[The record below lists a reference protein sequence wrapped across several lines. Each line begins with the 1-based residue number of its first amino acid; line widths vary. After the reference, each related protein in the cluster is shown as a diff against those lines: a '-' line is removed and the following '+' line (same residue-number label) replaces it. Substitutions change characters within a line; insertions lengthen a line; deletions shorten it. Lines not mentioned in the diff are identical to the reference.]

1 MEEDSL
7 TNRGSE
13 PILVTKDKILP
24 IVEEAVKI
32 RLSEIEK
39 KIEKDRTSILTI
51 FGIFA
56 SVIAF
61 LSVQVQILQK
71 ATSFSQLVSLSL
83 ILIAGLLCFVLA
95 LQWITKTWIED
106 SKKSSLIALVIII
119 IVLLGGCFFFG
130 YISLK
135 DGNNNTQNLSIK
147 IQNDSLL
154 KK

>member
-1 MEEDSL
+1 MEQDDLIKKDSQQIVVTEDQIM
-7 TNRGSE
+7 
-13 PILVTKDKILP
+13 PF
-24 IVEEAVKI
+24 VEKAIKV
-32 RLSEIEK
+32 RLGEIEK

-56 SVIAF
+56 SLIAF

-106 SKKSSLIALVIII
+106 NKKSSLIALVIII
-119 IVLLGGCFFFG
+119 VILLAGCFYFG
-130 YISLK
+130 YRSLN
-135 DGNNNTQNLSIK
+135 DQNEINNQNFLIK
-147 IQNDSLL
+147 MQ
-154 KK
+154 